1 MAEKGRELRE
11 LKDSLFALT
20 KEKEKLEGVRAF
32 VFIFCRPLFASL
44 KMQLFCLLVVLFSGS
59 GLGLTYLSNWASSAS
74 ESLFSIQ
81 LPWTTER
88 DA

>member
-1 MAEKGRELRE
+1 MLSFSFSVGLSAN
-11 LKDSLFALT
+11 
-20 KEKEKLEGVRAF
+20 
-32 VFIFCRPLFASL
+32 L